1 MYIFALTNPANR
13 TATMSA
19 RAMGSATIS
28 FGLVSVP
35 VKVYSSSESS
45 SAVSFNWIHKD
56 CGSRLKQQY
65 ICASDGKVV
74 DKDDMVKGYEFSKN
88 QYVLFSPD
96 ELKLLEDK
104 SDNSIAIEEFV
115 PADQVEKSYLDK
127 IYYLGPD
134 RGGDRAYRLL
144 STAMRQTGLS
154 GLGRYAVRGKQHL
167 VLLSP
172 MGEGL
177 VMEQLHYAHEIRPF
191 SEVPLGSGE
200 VKEAEV
206 KLAVQFIEQVASE
219 TFEPQKYKD
228 EVRER
233 VLGLIDR
240 KVAGE
245 DITAAPAEA
254 AEGQII
260 DLVAALRAS
269 IARTEGEKKPAARK
283 PAKRVTL
290 KKKEEAAA
298 AEKTP
303 TPKRR
308 SASR

>member
-1 MYIFALTNPANR
+1 MT
-13 TATMSA
+13 A

-74 DKDDMVKGYEFSKN
+74 EKDDMVKGYEFSKN
-88 QYVLFSPD
+88 QYVLFSAD
-96 ELKLLEDK
+96 ELKLLDAK

-154 GLGRYAVRGKQHL
+154 ALGRYAVRGKQHL

-172 MGEGL
+172 MGDGL
-177 VMEQLHYAHEIRPF
+177 IMEQLHYSHEIRPF
-191 SEVPLGSGE
+191 SEVPIGNAE
-200 VKEAEV
+200 VKDAEL
-206 KLAVQFIEQVASE
+206 KLAVQFIEQAASE
-219 TFEPQKYKD
+219 TFEPEKYKD
-228 EVRER
+228 DVRER
-233 VLGLIDR
+233 VLGLIER

-245 DITAAPAEA
+245 DITATPAEA

-269 IARTEGEKKPAARK
+269 IARAEGEKKPAARK
-283 PAKRVTL
+283 PAKRVSVR
-290 KKKEEAAA
+290 KKEEAPAVDEA
-298 AEKTP
+298 PPAR
-303 TPKRR
+303 KRA
-308 SASR
+308 ASR